1 MPDKAVYQMPDE
13 KLLRIQA
20 DSSKRI
26 NAVGFVADSTGTVD
40 LARNLIE

>member
-1 MPDKAVYQMPDE
+1 MPDE

-26 NAVGFVADSTGTVD
+26 NAVGFAADSTGTVE
-40 LARNLIE
+40 LAKNLYGITEGWN